1 MRDMLDRFLASF
13 RERPPRERVLLG
25 VASGSLISAML
36 WLGLV
41 NPMISIAEEST
52 QRIETADQQLRAMR
66 HLRIDFDAA
75 RQQLTDVESKI
86 QTAPRGNLRTAL
98 ESLAKE
104 ASLNIDSMEPQ
115 TAPTHPVYTETK
127 VEVGLHNVTL
137 SQVINYLHRIET
149 AEQVY
154 SIKSLRIKTRPDRSE
169 MLDVN
174 FTVSSFEPI

>member
-1 MRDMLDRFLASF
+1 MRDLLDRLLEVFH
-13 RERPPRERVLLG
+13 ERPPRERVLVGMALG
-25 VASGSLISAML
+25 ALIAALL

-41 NPMISIAEEST
+41 NPMISMAEDST

-66 HLRIDFDAA
+66 RLRMDFDAA
-75 RQQLTDVESKI
+75 QQQLTAVETRI
-86 QTAPRGNLRTAL
+86 QAAPRGNLRTAL
-98 ESLAKE
+98 EALAKE
-104 ASLNIDSMEPQ
+104 ASLSIDSMEPQ
-115 TAPTHPVYTETK
+115 TAPNHPVYAETK

-149 AEQVY
+149 AEPVY

>member
-1 MRDMLDRFLASF
+1 MLDRFLASF

>member
-1 MRDMLDRFLASF
+1 MLDRFLASF

-66 HLRIDFDAA
+66 RLRIDFDAA

>member
-1 MRDMLDRFLASF
+1 MRDMLDRFLANF

-66 HLRIDFDAA
+66 RLRIDFDAA

>member
-1 MRDMLDRFLASF
+1 MRDLLDQLLALF
-13 RERPPRERVLLG
+13 RERPPRERLLVG
-25 VASGSLISAML
+25 AASGALIAALL

-41 NPMISIAEEST
+41 NPMISMAEDST

-66 HLRIDFDAA
+66 SLRTDFDTAQ
-75 RQQLTDVESKI
+75 QQLTEVESRI
-86 QTAPRGNLRTAL
+86 QAAPRGNLRTAL
-98 ESLAKE
+98 ETLAKE
-104 ASLNIDSMEPQ
+104 ASLSIDSMEPQ
-115 TAPTHPVYTETK
+115 TAPSHPVYAETK

-137 SQVINYLHRIET
+137 SQVINYLHRIES
-149 AEQVY
+149 AESVY